1 MASIRQRIVPHLW
14 YDKEAAEA
22 ARFYASVFPESRVTS
37 VNTIHDTPSGDAGQ
51 VSFEIWGQPF
61 MAISGG
67 PYFKLN
73 PAVSFFVNFDPS
85 REKDAAERLD
95 EVWDKLAE
103 GGTALMPL
111 GEYPFSKRYGW
122 IQDKFGVSWQL
133 ILTNPAGEERPAII
147 PSLLFVGDQCGKAEE
162 AMSFYLSVFKDSR
175 QGLLTRYP
183 AGSAPDQEGTIMFA
197 DFMLE
202 NLWFTV
208 MDSAHNHQF
217 SFNEAVSFMVSCDSQ
232 EEIDYYWD
240 KLSAVP
246 EAEQCGWLKDAFGIS
261 WQIIPAEMNEMMT
274 KGTPEQLARVTKA
287 FLQMKKFELAEL
299 RKAYKGE

>member
-22 ARFYASVFPESRVTS
+22 ARFYATVFPESKVTS

-51 VSFEIWGQPF
+51 VSFEVWGQPF

-85 REKDAAERLD
+85 RDQDAAERLD

-111 GEYPFSKRYGW
+111 GKYPFSERYGW
-122 IQDKFGVSWQL
+122 IQDKYGVSWQL

-147 PSLLFVGDQCGKAEE
+147 PSLLFVGDQCVKAEE

-261 WQIIPAEMNEMMT
+261 WQIIPAEMNEMMK

>member
-22 ARFYASVFPESRVTS
+22 ARFYATVFPESKVTS

-51 VSFEIWGQPF
+51 VSFEVWGQPF

-85 REKDAAERLD
+85 RDQDAAERLD

-111 GEYPFSKRYGW
+111 GKYPFSERYGW

-261 WQIIPAEMNEMMT
+261 WQIIPSEMNEMMK

>member
-22 ARFYASVFPESRVTS
+22 ARFYATVFPDSKVTS

-51 VSFEIWGQPF
+51 VSFEVWGQPF

-73 PAVSFFVNFDPS
+73 PSVSFFVNFDPS
-85 REKDAAERLD
+85 RDKDAAERMD

-111 GEYPFSKRYGW
+111 GKYPFSERYGW

-175 QGLLTRYP
+175 QGNIARYP

-261 WQIIPAEMNEMMT
+261 WQIIPAEMNEMMK

>member
-22 ARFYASVFPESRVTS
+22 ARFYATVFPESKVTS

-51 VSFEIWGQPF
+51 VSFEVWGQPF

-85 REKDAAERLD
+85 RDQDAAERLD

-111 GEYPFSKRYGW
+111 GKYPFSERYGW
-122 IQDKFGVSWQL
+122 IQDKYGVSWQL

-261 WQIIPAEMNEMMT
+261 WKIIPAEMNEMMK

-287 FLQMKKFELAEL
+287 FLQMKKFELEEL

>member
-22 ARFYASVFPESRVTS
+22 ARFYATVFPESKVTS

-51 VSFEIWGQPF
+51 VSFEVWGQPF

-85 REKDAAERLD
+85 RDRDAAERLD
-95 EVWDKLAE
+95 EVWDKLSE

-111 GEYPFSKRYGW
+111 GKYPFSERYGW
-122 IQDKFGVSWQL
+122 IQDKYGVSWQL

-261 WQIIPAEMNEMMT
+261 WQIIPAEMNEMMK

-287 FLQMKKFELAEL
+287 FLQMKKFELTEL